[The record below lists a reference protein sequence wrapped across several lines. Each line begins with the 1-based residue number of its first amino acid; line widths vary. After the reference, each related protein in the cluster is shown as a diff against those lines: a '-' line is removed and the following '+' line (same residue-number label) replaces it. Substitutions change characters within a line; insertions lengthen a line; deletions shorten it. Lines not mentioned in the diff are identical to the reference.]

1 MERSFKKEVDAL
13 RLGDGETF
21 RGEGILA
28 VTKALL
34 QSGVSYVGGYQGA
47 PVSHL
52 LDVMVDAEDLL
63 ADLGVHVETCTN
75 EAAAAAMLGASINY
89 PLRGAVTWK
98 SIVGTNVAAD
108 ALSNLASPGVIGGAL
123 IVLGEDYGEGASV
136 IQERS
141 YAYAMKSSIWLLD
154 PRPDLPTIVAMV
166 EKGFELSEASHAPVM
181 LDLRVRAC
189 HVTGEFTAKNNKRG
203 AYSGQHRLE
212 GPPRFDYGRLAHPP
226 VIFTQ
231 ERLKI
236 EQRLPAAQTF
246 IREHKLNELIAGE
259 ASEIGIIVLG
269 GLTNGLL
276 RALARFDLADLYG
289 VSRLPI
295 YVLNVA
301 YPLVPEEVKDFCL
314 GKRAVLVVEEGSP
327 EYVEQQV
334 NMILRNAD
342 IATRV
347 HGKDCLSKSGDY
359 NSEAFIRGLA
369 AFLTK
374 TRPAGI
380 DAEAVARRAEEFL
393 AHKRGIVAAVGDIP
407 PRPPNFCTG
416 CPERPVFAAI
426 KLAQREI
433 GPTHISAD
441 IGCHSFA
448 TFAPFSLG
456 NSILGYG
463 MSLASAA
470 AVGPN
475 MAKRSISIMG
485 DGGFWHNGLIT
496 GVASNMFNK
505 GDGVLIVMQ
514 NGYASA
520 TGQQYLP
527 SSAANRSGTPT
538 GITIEKTLRSLGV
551 TWLRTVRSYSVA
563 KMAKTLK
570 EAMRTAERGLKV
582 IIADGECMLARQR
595 RIRAEDADKLK
606 RGERVVKT
614 RFGVDD
620 EICTGDHSCIRLSGC
635 PSLTVKPNPDPLRT
649 DPVAAVIESCVGC
662 GLCGEVAHAAVL
674 CPSFYRADV
683 ISNPSRW
690 DRALFRMRSA
700 VIGWLGGGTPSP
712 SPQRGEAQ
720 AASGRR
726 SLDEE
731 RRCEASAMVRGLGPL
746 GDSPKD
752 SRTPSPQPSSL
763 WGEGARI
770 SAPQSDVR
778 PLTILIAAL
787 GGEGGGVLTDWIV
800 AAAASQNFPV
810 QSTSIPGV
818 AQRTGA
824 TTYHIELV
832 PSPMADTRRPILALA
847 PGIGDVDLVVASEL
861 MEAGRAIASGFVT
874 PERTTTIASTSRSYL
889 VVEKMAMGDG
899 RYDQQKLLQSVEKSS
914 KATLLLD
921 LEAIAREAGTMINA
935 VMLGAIAGAGA
946 LPIPTDAFEAAI
958 RADGKAVDAN
968 LRGFRAGYDAA
979 RGGSHLR
986 ADPTKRHHAP
996 AASLADLE
1004 NAIARMPEAARAFM
1018 TEGVRRLAAYQDI
1031 AYARLYLDRLAPIRD
1046 ADAKANAEDQL
1057 LAETARQLAVRM
1069 SYEDVIRV
1077 AQAKIDPERF
1087 ARIAAEMG
1095 IKPDQPFALTEFLK
1109 PGVEEFCSVLPP
1121 WLAKRILA
1129 LAEKHDRLARAHWGM
1144 EINTASVSG
1153 FLRFFILA
1161 KLRGFRPRTWRFR
1174 EEQREIETW
1183 LRLIARAAPL
1193 SAELAT
1199 EIAEC
1204 ARLIKGYG
1212 DTHKRGSDNYRV
1224 IVSQVIEP
1232 ALAGAIAPRQAV
1244 DAVASARTAA
1254 LLDPEGD
1261 ALAKCLGAIG
1271 SQSSQRIA
1279 AE

>member
-1 MERSFKKEVDAL
+1 MERSFRKEVDAL

-52 LDVMVDAEDLL
+52 LDVMVDAADLL
-63 ADLGVHVETCTN
+63 ADLGVHLETCTN

-141 YAYAMKSSIWLLD
+141 YAYAMKSTIWLID
-154 PRPDLPTIVAMV
+154 PRPDLPTIVRMV
-166 EKGFELSEASHAPVM
+166 EQAFELSEASHAPVM

-189 HVTGEFTAKNNKRG
+189 HVTGEFVAKNNKRG
-203 AYSGQHRLE
+203 AYSGQHRLP
-212 GPPRFDYGRLAHPP
+212 GPPRFEYGRLAHPP
-226 VIFTQ
+226 VIFSQ

-236 EQRLPAAQTF
+236 EQRLPAAQKF
-246 IREHKLNELIAGE
+246 VREHKLNEVIPGDP
-259 ASEIGIIVLG
+259 SDIGIIVLG

-276 RALARFDLADLYG
+276 RALLRLDLADLYG
-289 VSRLPI
+289 ASRIPI

-301 YPLVPEEVKDFCL
+301 YPLVPEEVEEFCA
-314 GKRAVLVVEEGSP
+314 GKRAVLVVEDGSP
-327 EYVEQQV
+327 DYVEQQINV
-334 NMILRNAD
+334 LLRGAGSD
-342 IATRV
+342 TRV
-347 HGKDCLSKSGDY
+347 LGKSCLPRSGDY
-359 NSEAFIRGLA
+359 TAEAFLRGIA
-369 AFLTK
+369 DFVSQ

-380 DAEAVARRAEEFL
+380 DADALAARADAAHAHKPAVA
-393 AHKRGIVAAVGDIP
+393 AAVGEIP

-475 MAKRSISIMG
+475 MAKRPIAIMG

-527 SSAANRSGTPT
+527 SSQANRSGTPT
-538 GITIEKTLRSLGV
+538 GISIEKTLRSLGV
-551 TWLRTVRSYSVA
+551 KWLRTVRTYSVS
-563 KMAKTLK
+563 KMTMTLK
-570 EAMRTAERGLKV
+570 EAMRTAEQGLKV

-595 RIRAEDADKLK
+595 RVRAADAEKLK
-606 RGERVVKT
+606 RGERVLKT
-614 RFGVDD
+614 RYGVDD
-620 EICTGDHSCIRLSGC
+620 DICTGDHSCIRLSGC
-635 PSLTVKPNPDPLRT
+635 PSLTVKPNPDPLRS
-649 DPVAAVIESCVGC
+649 DPVATVIESCVGC

-683 ISNPSRW
+683 VSNPTWW
-690 DRALFRMRSA
+690 DRTLAQVRGSVIAWLRGACESA
-700 VIGWLGGGTPSP
+700 P
-712 SPQRGEAQ
+712 SPQRGEDRV
-720 AASGRR
+720 GG
-726 SLDEE
+726 LE
-731 RRCEASAMVRGLGPL
+731 RIP
-746 GDSPKD
+746 SPKPFP
-752 SRTPSPQPSSL
+752 RR
-763 WGEGARI
+763 GEGARI
-770 SAPQSDVR
+770 GEPQSNASSVR
-778 PLTILIAAL
+778 PLTIMIAAL

-800 AAAASQNFPV
+800 TAAASQNFPV

-832 PSPMADTRRPILALA
+832 PAPQPAPAHPSPASEGGSGRGRRPILALA
-847 PGIGDVDLVVASEL
+847 PGVGDVDLVVASEL
-861 MEAGRAIASGFVT
+861 MEAGRAVAGGFVT
-874 PERTTTIASTSRSYL
+874 PDRTMTIASLSRSYL

-899 RYDQQKLLQSVEKSS
+899 RYDQQRLIAAVEKNS
-914 KATLLLD
+914 KNALLFD
-921 LEAIAREAGTMINA
+921 LEAIARDSGAMINA
-935 VMLGAIAGAGA
+935 VLLGAIAGVDA
-946 LPIPTDAFEAAI
+946 LPIPAAAFEAAI
-958 RADGKAVDAN
+958 RADGKAVEAN
-968 LRGFRAGYDAA
+968 LRGFHAGYQAARAGSRRRGEPPKRRGAPTAA
-979 RGGSHLR
+979 
-986 ADPTKRHHAP
+986 
-996 AASLADLE
+996 LADLE
-1004 NAIARMPEAARAFM
+1004 RAIAGLPAPARPVM
-1018 TEGVRRLAAYQDI
+1018 SEGVRRLAAYQDL
-1031 AYARLYLDRLAPIRD
+1031 AYAELYRDRLQPILD
-1046 ADAKANAEDQL
+1046 ADAKAAADGKL
-1057 LAETARQLAVRM
+1057 LAATARHLAVRM
-1069 SYEDVIRV
+1069 SYEDLIRV
-1077 AQAKIDPERF
+1077 AEVKIDPARF
-1087 ARIAAEMG
+1087 NRIAQDMG
-1095 IKPDQPFALTEFLK
+1095 VKPDQTFTVTEFLK

-1121 WLAKRILA
+1121 GLAGSILSFAERHPA
-1129 LAEKHDRLARAHWGM
+1129 LRRAHWAM
-1144 EINTASVSG
+1144 AVNTASISG
-1153 FLRFFILA
+1153 YLRFHVLA
-1161 KLRGFRPRTWRFR
+1161 KLRRFR
-1174 EEQREIETW
+1174 RKTFRFQNEQRAIEAW
-1183 LRLIARAAPL
+1183 LRLIAHAVPL
-1193 SAELAT
+1193 SAELAI

-1212 DTHKRGSDNYRV
+1212 DTHQRGSDNYSL
-1224 IVSQVIEP
+1224 IVARVIEP
-1232 ALAGAIAPRQAV
+1232 ALGGELAVGQAI
-1244 DAVASARTAA
+1244 DAIASARTAA
-1254 LLDPEGD
+1254 LLDPDGG
-1261 ALAKCLGAIG
+1261 ALAKCLADLAAAPA
-1271 SQSSQRIA
+1271 QAIA